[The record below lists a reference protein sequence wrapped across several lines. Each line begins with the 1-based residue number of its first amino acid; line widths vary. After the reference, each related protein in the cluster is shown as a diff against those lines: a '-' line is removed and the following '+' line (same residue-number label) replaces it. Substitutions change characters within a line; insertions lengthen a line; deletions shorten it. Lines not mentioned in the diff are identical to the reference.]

1 MPTPQE
7 LTHSFWKA
15 LRADMTVM
23 AGLNG
28 EEGHM
33 RPLTAQFDDEGNHGE
48 ADHGPI
54 WFVTAK
60 DTDLAQALTA
70 GGRRG
75 HLTFTAKNHAL
86 FACVHGQFTL
96 DNDRAVIDRL
106 WNDWVAAWFEGGK
119 DDPKLALLRFQ
130 PEHAEIWE
138 NESSF
143 WAGIKMML
151 GADPKVEYQDKVAKV
166 ALR

>member
-7 LTHSFWKA
+7 LTHAFWDA
-15 LRADMTVM
+15 LRSDMTVM
-23 AGLNG
+23 AGLVG

-48 ADHGPI
+48 TDRGPV
-54 WFVTAK
+54 WFFTAK
-60 DTDLAQALTA
+60 DTELAQALA
-70 GGRRG
+70 GGARKG
-75 HLTFTAKNHAL
+75 SLAFTSKNHAL
-86 FACVHGQFTL
+86 FASVHGEFSL
-96 DNDRAVIDRL
+96 NNDRAVIDRL

-130 PEHAEIWE
+130 PDHAEIWE

-143 WAGIKMML
+143 WAGIKMMF
-151 GADPKVEYQDKVAKV
+151 GADPKEDYRDKVAKV
-166 ALR
+166 AMR